1 MADPSKGGITRT
13 TGVMFRRSFGV
24 ASAPFALETSSQ
36 TRTAPQRD
44 ATVLIAPLLSRA
56 DGSGGREL
64 ATRQPRAPPKPRPR
78 PKPNPLLPK
87 PTPTFTQPKML
98 PPAATRAELADLE
111 LIGIMDEAARSQLAA
126 AGGTGTMVPVSTGAS
141 EEELAYQQFLDDH
154 PEWYVVLPDDATIL
168 QKVLAGPRSIWLY
181 FVRLGEVGAPLRSIK
196 AHTFICATTINV
208 PVPLQV
214 RILAMAT
221 WVRSSLHTASTKASA
236 ALGTASPPTF
246 ISSTRSRSPHSFLR
260 PTLTIA
266 SRLPSPSLVA
276 RSDMMKSFFMNYG
289 AAHIQ
294 D

>member
-1 MADPSKGGITRT
+1 
-13 TGVMFRRSFGV
+13 
-24 ASAPFALETSSQ
+24 
-36 TRTAPQRD
+36 
-44 ATVLIAPLLSRA
+44 
-56 DGSGGREL
+56 
-64 ATRQPRAPPKPRPR
+64 
-78 PKPNPLLPK
+78 
-87 PTPTFTQPKML
+87 ML

-126 AGGTGTMVPVSTGAS
+126 AGGTGTVAPVTGAS

-196 AHTFICATTINV
+196 AHTFICATTIIGEIPRRALLNV

-276 RSDMMKSFFMNYG
+276 CSDVMKSFFMNYG